1 MVEAVIEVE
10 VVYAAVDRQVL
21 LAVQVPAGCS
31 VRSALQLS
39 GIAGEF
45 AELDLASC
53 AVGIFGKVVVD
64 PEHCLV
70 RAGDR
75 IEIYRPLLADPKEVR
90 RLRAAKAAR
99 ARGD

>member
-1 MVEAVIEVE
+1 MDVE

-70 RAGDR
+70 RAGDQV
-75 IEIYRPLLADPKEVR
+75 VR
-90 RLRAAKAAR
+90 T
-99 ARGD
+99 